1 MYFNYKPI
9 ITYGL
14 RYSSNEQHKKHLIKN
29 QLNLEFIRCGGSG
42 YVYHHIMM
50 ECGII
55 INTFVPVDFSGRA
68 TNQKVDYKAH
78 LHTSYRWWKGEGK
91 GRAVLNIL
99 VMFGN
104 TKPLAT
110 KEVFYCDLKRLQKC

>member
-1 MYFNYKPI
+1 MVAGDP
-9 ITYGL
+9 GP
-14 RYSSNEQHKKHLIKN
+14 
-29 QLNLEFIRCGGSG
+29 G
-42 YVYHHIMM
+42 YVYHHSMM

-78 LHTSYRWWKGEGK
+78 LHTSYRWCGEGE
-91 GRAVLNIL
+91 GEMSVGGRRRAVLNIL

-110 KEVFYCDLKRLQKC
+110 KEVFYCGLKRL